1 MPTSYIHTNTFNLI
15 LQNISV
21 TGNNKALTDF
31 QESLNRRKLHTP
43 IVMMTWA
50 PVVPKRE
57 NKMLSNSAGSSPQ
70 TGCTQPSPLHL
81 GPVFIEELGHNL
93 SDLSVFLPF
102 NPCSL
107 SPWPFGESGIPSMS
121 DSCQVTPALSM
132 GSCSAEPIQDLE
144 I

>member
-50 PVVPKRE
+50 PVVPKGRTKCWATLQGALPKQGAH
-57 NKMLSNSAGSSPQ
+57 NPAHSTWVRFLLRSLATISVIFLFSF
-70 TGCTQPSPLHL
+70 PSILAL
-81 GPVFIEELGHNL
+81 CL
-93 SDLSVFLPF
+93 
-102 NPCSL
+102 
-107 SPWPFGESGIPSMS
+107 PWPFGESGIPSMS